1 MQLASKC
8 LDAIF
13 SAFDAQSGPGITE
26 GMLFHTGA
34 PMFEW
39 VTWRLPMVYNIA
51 KGGALSMDSMAAST
65 HARERTSFTLSRA
78 GLNLWGNFVG
88 HTLLKLHVWGIC

>member
-1 MQLASKC
+1 
-8 LDAIF
+8 
-13 SAFDAQSGPGITE
+13 
-26 GMLFHTGA
+26 
-34 PMFEW
+34 
-39 VTWRLPMVYNIA
+39 MVYNIA

-78 GLNLWGNFVG
+78 GLNLWGNFVD